1 MMVATLRNTVL
12 RLMMCAALLSALS
25 CGRGDGKAV
34 EADSKARE
42 EAPYPARIVS
52 MAPSITEVVFALGLG
67 ERVVGVSSFCD
78 YPPEAL
84 KKSRI
89 GGVVN
94 PNMEAIVALNPDL
107 VIALPNA
114 THENL
119 FRSLRQLGVR
129 VLTLRN
135 DTLEDLFVTIDRI
148 GEVTSTGAA
157 AQQMSERLRAEF
169 SGVSGKV
176 AAKPRRKVMF
186 IVGVEPL
193 FVAGRGTFI
202 DELITIAGGTN
213 ISGDSFS
220 KYPQLGI
227 EEVVARAPDVILY
240 TSLNFELT
248 PEQEVKAKKLWSAY
262 PSIPAVRNG
271 SIHGLVADYVTL
283 PGPRLVLGVEEMARA
298 IHPEVF
304 EREEKTQ

>member
-1 MMVATLRNTVL
+1 MMTATLRNTVL

-25 CGRGDGKAV
+25 CGRGDGKAA
-34 EADSKARE
+34 EADSTARE

-52 MAPSITEVVFALGLG
+52 MAPSSTEVVFARGLG

-84 KKSRI
+84 KKPRI

-107 VIALPNA
+107 AIALPNVS
-114 THENL
+114 HENL
-119 FRSLRQLGVR
+119 FRSLRQLGIR

-157 AQQMSERLRAEF
+157 AQQMSERLRAKF

-213 ISGDSFS
+213 ISGDSVS

-304 EREEKTQ
+304 EREEKTR